1 MRLLSSRKAG
11 ESAGFTLA
19 EAAVTIAIVGIVLLA
34 VMQGLQ
40 GAKMA
45 SLNVKNQKTAYE
57 LGTGLLGEIRVG
69 LYREELESGMTGDFA
84 EQDEP
89 DFRWEVTL
97 GDDVFTD
104 SDEGG
109 EDRPFDNLQDR
120 RDREEDRENSSDSRF
135 TDEEDEEA
143 VEPFEKVKVRV
154 TYPLVEEYPT
164 ELLLE
169 AWIPWVEVYGPEE
182 EEELAGQNV
191 GGPPGQ
197 NDGGGSTVPPT
208 EGR

>member
-1 MRLLSSRKAG
+1 MRRSPLSARRANG
-11 ESAGFTLA
+11 GFTLA

-69 LYREELESGMTGDFA
+69 LYREELESGLTGDFA

-89 DFRWEVTL
+89 EFRWEVSL
-97 GDDVFTD
+97 GDDVFT
-104 SDEGG
+104 EG
-109 EDRPFDNLQDR
+109 EDDADRPFDNLQDR

-135 TDEEDEEA
+135 ADDEDEDA
-143 VEPFEKVKVRV
+143 AEPFEKVKLRI
-154 TYPLVEEYPT
+154 TYPAVEEYPT

-182 EEELAGQNV
+182 EDELEGQSV

-197 NDGGGSTVPPT
+197 NDGGSSAVPPS

>member
-1 MRLLSSRKAG
+1 MRLPASRKTG
-11 ESAGFTLA
+11 DSAGFTLA

-84 EQDEP
+84 EQEEP

-97 GDDVFTD
+97 GDDVSTD
-104 SDEGG
+104 AGDGSE
-109 EDRPFDNLQDR
+109 ERPFDNLQDR
-120 RDREEDRENSSDSRF
+120 REREEDRENSSDSRF

-143 VEPFEKVKVRV
+143 TEPFEKVKIRV

-191 GGPPGQ
+191 GGPPGR
-197 NDGGGSTVPPT
+197 NNGGGSMVPPA

>member
-1 MRLLSSRKAG
+1 MRLPASRKTG
-11 ESAGFTLA
+11 DSTGFTLA

-84 EQDEP
+84 EQEEP

-104 SDEGG
+104 ADDGSE
-109 EDRPFDNLQDR
+109 ERPFDNLQDR
-120 RDREEDRENSSDSRF
+120 REREEDRENSSDSRF

-143 VEPFEKVKVRV
+143 AEPFEKVKIRV

-182 EEELAGQNV
+182 EEELAGQSV

-197 NDGGGSTVPPT
+197 NNGGGSMVPPA